1 MLGLVGGDVLGS
13 SSVLVDQSKAVVVV
27 VRPLCPG
34 PKGEEWTC
42 VSLERFVSVC
52 IEDVLNDTAELL
64 VAAVMVSVGVK
75 PPGYMVMTE
84 PPVIVI
90 TLSEREPT
98 CEVNLVGMAVEFA
111 AVGAGV

>member
-1 MLGLVGGDVLGS
+1 
-13 SSVLVDQSKAVVVV
+13 
-27 VRPLCPG
+27 
-34 PKGEEWTC
+34 
-42 VSLERFVSVC
+42 
-52 IEDVLNDTAELL
+52 
-64 VAAVMVSVGVK
+64 MVSVGVK

-98 CEVNLVGMAVEFA
+98 CEVNLAGVAVEFA